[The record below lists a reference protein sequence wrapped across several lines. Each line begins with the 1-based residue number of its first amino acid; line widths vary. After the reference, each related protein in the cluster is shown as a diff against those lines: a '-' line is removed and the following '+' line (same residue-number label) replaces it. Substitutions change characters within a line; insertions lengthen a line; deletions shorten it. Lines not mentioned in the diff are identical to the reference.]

1 MSALWEA
8 DELAA
13 GFGADGP
20 GFAITGI
27 SIDTRTLQPG
37 DLFVALSG
45 ERDGHDFVSE
55 ALAKGAAGALI
66 SRPISGPMEGR
77 LLVVADTLAALA
89 RLGAASRARSR
100 AKIVAVTGSVGKT
113 TAKEMLRTGL
123 STFGRV
129 HAAEASFNNHIGV
142 PLTLARMKRDTDFGV
157 FEIGMNHPGE
167 ILPLAELVQPD
178 VALITHVGR
187 SHLGLMGSEAAIA
200 AEKASL
206 FTSLRPGGVAVMP
219 GESAFLPLLRSKV
232 PAGVRQIAFGTEDA
246 RILKMKAG
254 AQASDISASIGR
266 TGVKFHLDAPGMH
279 MAMNA
284 IAVLASIQALG
295 LDVADAAA
303 ALEDFAPFTGRGA
316 RREISLPG
324 GGHVQLLDESYNA
337 SSSSIRAA
345 FAVLAL
351 QPGRHVAALGDML
364 ELGEAAQAEHLSLL
378 PDAVA
383 GADLVFTCGP
393 WMKVLFDSLPRS
405 KQGAHAQD
413 AASLAPLVKSALRAG
428 DTLLVKGSYGSRM
441 RDVISHLESPA

>member
-1 MSALWEA
+1 MSALWDA

-55 ALAKGAAGALI
+55 ALAKGAAGALV

>member
-13 GFGADGP
+13 ALGADGP

-55 ALAKGAAGALI
+55 ALAKGAAGALV

-77 LLVVADTLAALA
+77 LLAVADTLAALA

-123 STFGRV
+123 SAFGRV

-295 LDVADAAA
+295 LDLADAAA

-337 SSSSIRAA
+337 SSASIRAA

>member
-55 ALAKGAAGALI
+55 ALAKGAAGALV

-378 PDAVA
+378 PDAV
-383 GADLVFTCGP
+383 FTCGP

>member
-1 MSALWEA
+1 
-8 DELAA
+8 
-13 GFGADGP
+13 
-20 GFAITGI
+20 
-27 SIDTRTLQPG
+27 
-37 DLFVALSG
+37 
-45 ERDGHDFVSE
+45 
-55 ALAKGAAGALI
+55 
-66 SRPISGPMEGR
+66 
-77 LLVVADTLAALA
+77 
-89 RLGAASRARSR
+89 
-100 AKIVAVTGSVGKT
+100 
-113 TAKEMLRTGL
+113 MLRTGL